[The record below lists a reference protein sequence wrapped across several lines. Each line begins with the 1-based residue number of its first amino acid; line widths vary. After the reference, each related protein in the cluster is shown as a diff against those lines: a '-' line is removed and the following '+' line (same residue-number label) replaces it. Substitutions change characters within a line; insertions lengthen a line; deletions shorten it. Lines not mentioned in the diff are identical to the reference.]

1 MCTKGRGQNFAF
13 CAQFSRFCEKCKP
26 EREYLHPFKL
36 TEPERYSQRKKRIKM
51 IDLTRCTKFICI
63 LFDFFWLL
71 VLPIL
76 YKKQYNLYCKAML
89 HA

>member
-36 TEPERYSQRKKRIKM
+36 TEPESY
-51 IDLTRCTKFICI
+51 I
-63 LFDFFWLL
+63 LANLSVEQWEVVHSGFNLL
-71 VLPIL
+71 AVDALQMHGFSL
-76 YKKQYNLYCKAML
+76 FLQCLSS
-89 HA
+89 